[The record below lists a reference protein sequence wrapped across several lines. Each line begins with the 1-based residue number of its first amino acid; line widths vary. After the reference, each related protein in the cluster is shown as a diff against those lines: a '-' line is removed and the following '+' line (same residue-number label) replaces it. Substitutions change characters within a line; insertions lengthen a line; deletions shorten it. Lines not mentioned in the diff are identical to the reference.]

1 MAQHEARPDRAQRAA
16 AVASMLL
23 LVLALVAAG
32 FGLLS
37 GGIWR
42 LAGAVVALG
51 VAIVGAWYALSRRG
65 LGRAVGAA
73 AAGAGLGAFIALTV
87 TAQFRGLALALALAA
102 AVLSAAAGRYALG
115 PARTGPPAAPEI
127 ILTEARPAVL
137 ILNLRSGGGKAERF
151 HLADECRS
159 RGIRPVVLGPGDDLE
174 KLALEAVDGGAAVIG
189 MAGGDGSQALV
200 ASVAAA
206 RGLPYVC
213 VPAGTRN
220 HLALDLGIDRDDVVG
235 ALDAFSDRVERVI
248 DLADVNGRI
257 FVNNASMG
265 LYARIVSSPEY
276 RDAKLKTA
284 SAFLPDMLGPDAEPS
299 DLCFTG
305 PDGSEWPY
313 AHMLLV
319 SNNPYE
325 LEHLIGSGRRP
336 RMDSGLLG
344 IAAARI
350 DGPADAVGFIALE
363 AAGRVRSFHGWVE
376 WTARR
381 FRVDSGARIEIGV
394 DGEASAMDPPLT
406 FTSRAGGLRVRL
418 PASARFPA
426 PGSDAG
432 SSPHLASLLRVA
444 AGHG

>member
-1 MAQHEARPDRAQRAA
+1 M
-16 AVASMLL
+16 ASM
-23 LVLALVAAG
+23 VLFAGALVAAG
-32 FGLLS
+32 FGLAS
-37 GGIWR
+37 GGVWR
-42 LAGAVVALG
+42 LALAVAAVA
-51 VAIVGAWYALSRRG
+51 VAIVGAWYGLSRRG
-65 LGRAVGAA
+65 LGRVAGVV
-73 AAGAGLGAFIALTV
+73 AAGVGLGAFIAVTV
-87 TAQFRGLALALALAA
+87 TAQYRGLVMALAFVAA
-102 AVLSAAAGRYALG
+102 ALSAAAGRYALG
-115 PARTGPPAAPEI
+115 PARPEQPAAPEI
-127 ILTEARPAVL
+127 VLTESRPAVL
-137 ILNLRSGGGKAERF
+137 ILNPRSGGGKAERF
-151 HLADECRS
+151 HLDDECRS

-174 KLALEAVDGGAAVIG
+174 TLALQAVDGGAAMIG

-235 ALDAFSDRVERVI
+235 ALDAFSDSVEHVI

-265 LYARIVSSPEY
+265 LYARIVRSPEY

-284 SAFLPDMLGPDAEPS
+284 SALLPDMLGPDAEPS
-299 DLCFTG
+299 DLRFTG
-305 PDGSEWPY
+305 PDGSEWPS

-350 DGPADAVGFIALE
+350 DGPSDAVGFIALE
-363 AAGRVRSFHGWVE
+363 AAGRIRSFHGWVE
-376 WTARR
+376 WAAPS
-381 FRVDSGARIEIGV
+381 FRVDSSAPVDIGI
-394 DGEASAMDPPLT
+394 DGEATSMDPPLV
-406 FTSRAGGLRVRL
+406 FASRAGGLRVRL
-418 PASARFPA
+418 PLSARFPERGPDVERA
-426 PGSDAG
+426 A
-432 SSPHLASLLRVA
+432 SPRLASLLRVA